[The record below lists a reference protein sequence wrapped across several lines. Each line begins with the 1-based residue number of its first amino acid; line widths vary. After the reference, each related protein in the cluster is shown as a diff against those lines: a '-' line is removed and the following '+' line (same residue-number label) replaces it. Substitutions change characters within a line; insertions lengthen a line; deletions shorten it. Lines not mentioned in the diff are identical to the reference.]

1 MGMSGDK
8 LHSGTLD
15 QIQDLRLSRSE
26 AKVKRRRKK
35 ARGDVDMEVK
45 KRRLTD
51 EQVKFLELNFGE
63 EKKLESG
70 RKIHLASELSL
81 DPKQV
86 SVWFQNR
93 RAQWKNKQMEEDYM
107 NLKSMHDS
115 VVVEKCHLKNEEINY
130 TQFSTLNRTR
140 QLLVARQHHVLE
152 LKKRLEEAEVLIKR
166 ISGGMGSSPS
176 SSFSNNGVEGE
187 ADQLMYRVNIVIM
200 V

>member
-1 MGMSGDK
+1 MTHVEEKM
-8 LHSGTLD
+8 L
-15 QIQDLRLSRSE
+15 LSSLTSEFYSQTPPQGE
-26 AKVKRRRKK
+26 AKVKRRRRKK

-70 RKIHLASELSL
+70 RKMHLASELGL

-93 RAQWKNKQMEEDYM
+93 RARWKNKQMEEDYM
-107 NLKSMHDS
+107 KLKSMHDS
-115 VVVEKCHLKNEEINY
+115 VVVEKCHLENE
-130 TQFSTLNRTR
+130 
-140 QLLVARQHHVLE
+140 VLK
-152 LKKRLEEAEVLIKR
+152 LKKRLEEAEELIKR

-187 ADQLMYRVNIVIM
+187 ADQLMYMSEYSYNGLMDWMCLYGV
-200 V
+200 